1 MIITIVM
8 GGMMLVFKMS
18 RIEKGALDVLLL
30 GNV

>member
-8 GGMMLVFKMS
+8 GGMMLVFKMR